1 MPTRRTG
8 PKLALDIRRR
18 RSGGARTQT
27 FKYVTVR
34 NLTTETDYP
43 TLRSLFGSFGQLT
56 NIELMVDPQS
66 CNPATGMALITYR
79 NPHHAK
85 TAVSYLH
92 GFPVNGN
99 FISAKNGP
107 KWTS

>member
-1 MPTRRTG
+1 M
-8 PKLALDIRRR
+8 DIRRR
-18 RSGGARTQT
+18 RVGPRTQT

-43 TLRSLFGSFGQLT
+43 TLQGLFGSFGALT
-56 NIELMVDPQS
+56 NIELMVDPRS
-66 CNPATGMALITYR
+66 KPATGMALITFK
-79 NPHHAK
+79 NPNHAK
-85 TAVSYLH
+85 TAVSYLN

-107 KWTS
+107 KWVV